1 MAGAIKRFIQQVN
14 VCLSIGGGYVV
25 MAMMTLTALDV
36 IGRSLFRHPIS
47 GAYELSEYMLVVTV
61 LLGISYTQQVDGHP
75 CVPLVVSH
83 LGLRSR
89 FFIEIMVTFFSLLF
103 FLLMTWRGAIETV
116 VAFRTYTVS
125 EILRIPAYP
134 FRGLIALGSLLLSF
148 ELLFKLVGCFSSPA
162 KTDILSKEG

>member
-1 MAGAIKRFIQQVN
+1 MAGAIKRFIQRVN

-75 CVPLVVSH
+75 CVPLLVSR
-83 LGLRSR
+83 LELRTR
-89 FFIEIMVTFFSLLF
+89 FIIEIIVTFLSLLF
-103 FLLMTWRGAIETV
+103 FLLMAWRGAIETA

-134 FRGLIALGSLLLSF
+134 FRGLIALGSFLLSL
-148 ELLFKLVGCFSSPA
+148 ELLFKLIACFNPTV
-162 KTDILSKEG
+162 KTDITPEEG